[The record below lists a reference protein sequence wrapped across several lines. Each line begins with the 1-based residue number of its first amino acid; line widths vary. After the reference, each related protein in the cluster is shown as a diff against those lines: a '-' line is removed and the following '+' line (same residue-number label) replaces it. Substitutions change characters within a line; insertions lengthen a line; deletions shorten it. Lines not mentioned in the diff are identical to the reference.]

1 MFLILFLILKSKNDK
16 ADEEKIRAEVK
27 KQLEEEE
34 KAMRINEKAS
44 KIVTSMDQFGNLIE

>member
-34 KAMRINEKAS
+34 KAMRINEKAN